1 MTALVF
7 DIETDGLTPT
17 KIWCMST
24 FNVDTQ
30 EHKAFGPLELD
41 EGLET
46 LKSADKLIGHN
57 ILNFDI
63 PIIKKL
69 KGLDL
74 TDKHIVD
81 TLVLSRLFKPTR
93 EGGHGLEGWGYR
105 LGYRKMEF
113 DDYFKYSDEML
124 KYCAQDVLVNSKVY
138 RALKGE
144 SRGFKIDSVNLEHET
159 AVIID
164 AQIKYGFMLD
174 QVKASDLL
182 EKLSSASNSLYD
194 EIHAELG
201 QETVSYTLEP
211 IYLKSDGGL
220 STMGTRISKAKDP
233 QDRVTSRVKLTEEQL
248 EFFSRRPGATLDV
261 TEPVEF
267 NISSRQQVAAK
278 LIGLGWEPKK
288 FTPTGQPRVDEGNL
302 RMVTGIPVALKISR
316 YLKLESRI
324 TDILGWFKVLDT
336 DTGRV
341 HGWVNHNGTVTGRMT
356 HSKPNM
362 ANIPRPPKEFGRIF
376 RSCWTVPKGYKLV
389 GIDASGLE
397 LRMLAH
403 YMNDKDYINE
413 IINGDIHTTNQQL
426 AGLESRDQ
434 AKTFIYAFLYGA
446 GDEKLGSVAGGGRSV
461 GSELKQSFLDNLPS
475 LRTLKNSVTRKAA
488 KSKFLKALDGRKLFI
503 RSEHSA
509 LNMLLQGAGAIVMKK
524 ALVIFNNKLQGMDA
538 NFVVN
543 VHDEF
548 QVEVREDLAET
559 VGNLGVESIIEA
571 GKVLKLNCPLDGEY
585 RIGDNWSETH

>member
-1 MTALVF
+1 
-7 DIETDGLTPT
+7 
-17 KIWCMST
+17 
-24 FNVDTQ
+24 
-30 EHKAFGPLELD
+30 
-41 EGLET
+41 
-46 LKSADKLIGHN
+46 
-57 ILNFDI
+57 
-63 PIIKKL
+63 
-69 KGLDL
+69 
-74 TDKHIVD
+74 
-81 TLVLSRLFKPTR
+81 
-93 EGGHGLEGWGYR
+93 
-105 LGYRKMEF
+105 
-113 DDYFKYSDEML
+113 
-124 KYCAQDVLVNSKVY
+124 
-138 RALKGE
+138 
-144 SRGFKIDSVNLEHET
+144 
-159 AVIID
+159 
-164 AQIKYGFMLD
+164 MLD

-194 EIHAELG
+194 EIHAEIG
-201 QETVSYTLEP
+201 QDTVSYRIYP
-211 IYLKSDGGL
+211 IYLKRDGDL
-220 STMGTRISKAKDP
+220 SKMGTRISKAEDP
-233 QDRVTSRVKLTEEQL
+233 QDKVTSRVKLTEEQF
-248 EFFSRRPGATLDV
+248 EIFSSHSSKYIDV

-278 LIGLGWEPKK
+278 LIGLGWKPKK
-288 FTPTGQPRVDEGNL
+288 FTPTGQPCVDEGNL
-302 RMVTGIPVALKISR
+302 RMVTGIPVALQIAR

-324 TDILGWFKVLDT
+324 AEILGWFKVLDT

-341 HGWVNHNGTVTGRMT
+341 HGWVNPNGTVTGRMT

-362 ANIPRPPKEFGRIF
+362 ANIPRPPKEFGKVF

-389 GIDASGLE
+389 GIGASGLE

-446 GDEKLGSVAGGGRSV
+446 GDEKLGSVAGGGARV

-475 LRTLKNSVTRKAA
+475 LRTLRNSITRKARRT
-488 KSKFLKALDGRKLFI
+488 KFLKALDGRKLFI

-509 LNMLLQGAGAIVMKK
+509 LNMLLQGAGAIVMKQ
-524 ALVIFNNKLQGMDA
+524 ALVIFNNKLQGIDA
-538 NFVVN
+538 HFVAN

-548 QVEVREDLAET
+548 QVETREDLAET
-559 VGNLGVESIIEA
+559 VGKLGVESIIEA

>member
-7 DIETDGLTPT
+7 DIETDGLFPT

-30 EHKAFGPLELD
+30 EHRSFGPSELD

-46 LKSADKLIGHN
+46 LKAAEKLIGHN
-57 ILNFDI
+57 ILNFDM
-63 PIIKKL
+63 PVIKKL

-74 TDKHIVD
+74 TNKYIVD

-93 EGGHGLEGWGYR
+93 EGGHGLESWGYR
-105 LGYRKMEF
+105 LRCPKITF

-124 KYCAQDVLVNSKVY
+124 KYCAQDVLVNYKVY
-138 RALKGE
+138 KALKRE
-144 SRGFKIDSVNLEHET
+144 SRGFKIDCVNLEHEA

-164 AQIKYGFMLD
+164 AQIKYGFLLD
-174 QVKASDLL
+174 QDKAFELL
-182 EKLSSASNSLYD
+182 EKLSSEKDILYD
-194 EIHAELG
+194 EIHEELG
-201 QETVSYTLEP
+201 QATVSYK
-211 IYLKSDGGL
+211 IYPMKLKSTGGL
-220 STMGTRISKAKDP
+220 SKLGERILSDKTTA
-233 QDRVTSRVKLTEEQL
+233 RVRLTEEQF
-248 EFFSRRPGATLDV
+248 EFLNSEEGKKAGYINV
-261 TEPVEF
+261 TQPVEF

-278 LIGLGWEPKK
+278 LIGLGWEPTV
-288 FTPTGQPRVDEGNL
+288 FTPTGQPCVDEGNL
-302 RMVTGIPVALKISR
+302 GRIKGIPVALKISR

-324 TDILGWFKVLDT
+324 AEILGWFKVLDIR
-336 DTGRV
+336 TGRV
-341 HGWVNHNGTVTGRMT
+341 HGWVNPNGTVTGRMT

-362 ANIPRPPKEFGRIF
+362 ANIPRPPKEFGKEF
-376 RSCWTVPKGYKLV
+376 RGCWTVPKGYKLV

-403 YMNDKDYINE
+403 YLNDKEYINE
-413 IINGDIHTTNQQL
+413 IVNGDIHTTNQQL
-426 AGLESRDQ
+426 AGLKSRDQ
-434 AKTFIYAFLYGA
+434 AKTFVYAFLYGA
-446 GDEKLGSVAGGGRSV
+446 GDAKLGSVVGGGK
-461 GSELKQSFLDNLPS
+461 GIGKTLKQSFLNNLPS

-488 KSKFLKALDGRKLFI
+488 ETKFLRALDGRKLFI

-524 ALVIFNNKLQGMDA
+524 ALVIFNNKLQGLDA

-559 VGNLGVESIIEA
+559 VGKLGVESIIEA
-571 GKVLKLNCPLDGEY
+571 GMELKLNCPLDGEY

>member
-30 EHKAFGPLELD
+30 EHRAFGPLELD

-46 LKSADKLIGHN
+46 LRSAKKLIGHN
-57 ILNFDI
+57 ILNFDM
-63 PIIKKL
+63 PVIKKL

-74 TDKHIVD
+74 TDKHVVD

-105 LGYRKMEF
+105 LRCPKIKF

-124 KYCAQDVLVNSKVY
+124 KYCAQDVLVNYKVY
-138 RALKGE
+138 QELKRE
-144 SRGFKIDSVNLEHET
+144 SRGFKIDCVNLEHET

-164 AQIKYGFMLD
+164 AQIKYGFLLD
-174 QVKASDLL
+174 QDKASDLL
-182 EKLSSASNSLYD
+182 EKLSSAKDTLYD
-194 EIHAELG
+194 EIHAEIG
-201 QETVSYTLEP
+201 QDTVSYRVYP
-211 IYLKSDGGL
+211 IYLKRYGDL
-220 STMGTRISKAKDP
+220 SKMGTRISKAEDP
-233 QDRVTSRVKLTEEQL
+233 QDKVTSRVKLTEEQF
-248 EFFSRRPGATLDV
+248 EIFSSHSSKYIDV

-278 LIGLGWEPKK
+278 LIGLGWFPTV
-288 FTPTGQPRVDEGNL
+288 FTPTGQPCVDEGNL
-302 RMVTGIPVALKISR
+302 GKIKEIPVALKISR

-324 TDILGWFKVLDT
+324 TDILGWFKALDT
-336 DTGRV
+336 ATGRV
-341 HGWVNHNGTVTGRMT
+341 HGWVNPNGTVTGRMT

-403 YMNDKDYINE
+403 YMNDKDYIDE

-446 GDEKLGSVAGGGRSV
+446 GDEKLGSVAGGGRRV

>member
-7 DIETDGLTPT
+7 DIETDGLFPT

-30 EHKAFGPLELD
+30 EHKSFGPSELY
-41 EGLET
+41 EGLAT
-46 LKSADKLIGHN
+46 LKSAEKLIGHN
-57 ILNFDI
+57 ILNFDM
-63 PIIKKL
+63 PVIKKL
-69 KGLDL
+69 TGLDL
-74 TDKHIVD
+74 TNKYIVD

-93 EGGHGLEGWGYR
+93 EGGHGLESWGYR
-105 LGYRKMEF
+105 LRCPKIEF

-124 KYCAQDVLVNSKVY
+124 KYCAQDVLVNYKVY
-138 RALKGE
+138 QALKRE
-144 SRGFKIDSVNLEHET
+144 SRGFKIDCVNLEHEA

-164 AQIKYGFMLD
+164 AQIKYGFLLD
-174 QVKASDLL
+174 QDKASDLL
-182 EKLSSASNSLYD
+182 EKLSGEKDTLYTA
-194 EIHAELG
+194 IHAELG
-201 QETVSYTLEP
+201 QETVAYRVYPT
-211 IYLKSDGGL
+211 YLKSSGKLSKMGEKIFQDG
-220 STMGTRISKAKDP
+220 TIA
-233 QDRVTSRVKLTEEQL
+233 RVKLTAEQFEFLSSEE
-248 EFFSRRPGATLDV
+248 ATGHIDV
-261 TEPVEF
+261 TEPVDF
-267 NISSRQQVAAK
+267 NISSRQQVATK
-278 LIGLGWEPKK
+278 LVGLGWKPEK
-288 FTPTGQPRVDEGNL
+288 FTPTGQPCVDEGNL
-302 RMVTGIPVALKISR
+302 GRIKGIPVALKISR

-324 TDILGWFKVLDT
+324 AEILGWFKVLDT

-341 HGWVNHNGTVTGRMT
+341 HGWVNPNGTVTGRMT

-362 ANIPRPPKEFGRIF
+362 ANIPRPPKEFGKEF
-376 RSCWTVPKGYKLV
+376 RGCWTIPKGYKLV
-389 GIDASGLE
+389 GIDASSLE

-403 YMNDKDYINE
+403 YLNDKEYINE
-413 IINGDIHTTNQQL
+413 IVNGDIHTTNQQL

-446 GDEKLGSVAGGGRSV
+446 GDAKLGSVVGGGKGIGRT
-461 GSELKQSFLDNLPS
+461 LKQSFLNNLPS
-475 LRTLKNSVTRKAA
+475 LRTLKNSITRKAA
-488 KSKFLKALDGRKLFI
+488 KANFLRALDGRKLFI

-524 ALVIFNNKLQGMDA
+524 ALIIFNNKLQGMDA

-559 VGNLGVESIIEA
+559 VGKLGVESIIAA
-571 GKVLKLNCPLDGEY
+571 GVELKLNCPLDGEY